1 MKSSLIR
8 LIISESRQIQF
19 EFISE
24 NSEFRRLEKYYFDKF
39 SSISFTVLNEKREI
53 FKNRDE

>member
-39 SSISFTVLNEKREI
+39 SSIIFTVLNEKREI